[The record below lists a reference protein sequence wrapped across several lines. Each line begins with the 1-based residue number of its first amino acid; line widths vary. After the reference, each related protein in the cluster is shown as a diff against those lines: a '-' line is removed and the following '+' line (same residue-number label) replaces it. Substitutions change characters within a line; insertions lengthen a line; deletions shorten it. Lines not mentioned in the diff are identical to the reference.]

1 MDSGAKLRKVG
12 NQPLAF
18 SSTNPRELLVGFQ
31 YLMSTTDG
39 GMHWKKLSP
48 DLGYPKGVA
57 PPAETAPTPPRPAGS
72 VAMVDEDVPEGDEE
86 EVEQQGGPGQGG
98 SIESFS
104 TSSVAPATIW
114 VGTNNGL
121 IKLTKDHGATW
132 EDVTIPGLPTPTRAD
147 ISAIEACHHDA
158 ATAYVAI
165 DLHST
170 GDYTP
175 YFYRTHD
182 FGKTWTKIVNG
193 LPTDQPSGSFARVI
207 RCDTKKPGLL
217 YAGTESSVYVS
228 FTDGDTWQALALN
241 LPNTSYRDMV
251 VKDNDLVVGTY
262 GRGFWILDDISPLR
276 EASPAIATEPAH
288 LFKPGDAIRVR
299 RNVNGDTPFP
309 PEVPHAPN
317 APVGAL
323 IYYTL
328 SSTPSNPITLEIA
341 DSKGTILRHM
351 SSAAIPPLG
360 DPAPPVPDFWVDTP
374 WPMPTAVGMS
384 RISWNL
390 RRDNPPAFSHS
401 YEINAN
407 PGETPVS
414 PEGPLVLPGVYT
426 LTLTVDGKAYK
437 QTLTV
442 KNDPRSPANDRALA
456 AQHELQMNVYG
467 NEHIAWDA
475 YQQVATMR
483 SAVAE
488 ILKASPPSEV
498 ADAAKE
504 FDAKL
509 ANVGG
514 TTGGG
519 RRFGGG
525 GPGGGSPPPP
535 AFVRVNG
542 AMVQRLMTLDSGD
555 MEPSE
560 AMYMGCVSGWNDL
573 TTALATWKALN
584 ANELVAFNAILTKNN
599 LKPIAAAAS
608 LPDPASPPKKYVQRF
623 EERAR
628 SATVVAKPKPKQ

>member
-1 MDSGAKLRKVG
+1 
-12 NQPLAF
+12 
-18 SSTNPRELLVGFQ
+18 
-31 YLMSTTDG
+31 
-39 GMHWKKLSP
+39 
-48 DLGYPKGVA
+48 
-57 PPAETAPTPPRPAGS
+57 
-72 VAMVDEDVPEGDEE
+72 MVDEDVPEGDEE